1 MKRLYILLA
10 FIFLLFQDIFP
21 QQLISLNEALDK
33 ALKNNF
39 NIQVARNDYQ
49 TQKINNT
56 AGNAGM
62 LPTLSAV
69 GSGNYEVNDVNQ
81 ELASGEKNHYPAS
94 STTALN
100 AGDELS
106 WTMFDGG
113 RMFIAKTQ
121 LNELQAQGEIRYR
134 EQVQQLMF
142 NVVQAYYTV
151 VKQKEQLK
159 AIETVEQYNLD
170 RLKITKTAFDNG
182 SQPKTNWIQARIDLN
197 VTQESILTQK
207 SVITKAKKE
216 LNLLLG
222 QTPDEN
228 IEVTDSIEVTFEP
241 EKEALLSKMDTANT
255 SLLFLK
261 KQSEITALNLKSNTR
276 LYAPKLSFKA
286 GYYWSDVT
294 NSDGNVLGNRS
305 IGPQF
310 GGSLIIPLYQA
321 GETRRKTALSKIAME
336 SFEYDMQ
343 QTRLE
348 VNTDLQNALDDF
360 NMAKQLMQMEQEN
373 YQLSREN
380 LEICMQRLKLGQT
393 NSLEVH
399 QAEESFSQSAN
410 RLIQFEFNLK
420 MSETRLKQLVAEL

>member
-1 MKRLYILLA
+1 MKQLLLILLV
-10 FIFLLFQDIFP
+10 FVFSCIDIYA
-21 QQLISLNEALDK
+21 QQLLSLDEALDK

-49 TQKINNT
+49 VQKINNT
-56 AGNAGM
+56 LGNAGM
-62 LPTLSAV
+62 LPTLSAI
-69 GSGNYEVNDVNQ
+69 GSGNYEVNDINQ

-100 AGDELS
+100 AGVELS
-106 WTMFDGG
+106 WTLFDGG

-121 LNELQAQGEIRYR
+121 LNELQAQGEIKYR

-151 VKQKEQLK
+151 VKQNEQLK
-159 AIETVEQYNLD
+159 AVQTIEQYNLE

-182 SQPKTNWIQARIDLN
+182 SQPKTNWIQACIDLN
-197 VTQESILTQK
+197 VTQENILTQK
-207 SVITKAKKE
+207 SIISKAKKE

-222 QTPDEN
+222 QAPDEN
-228 IEVTDSIEVTFEP
+228 IEVTDSIKVTYEP
-241 EKEALLSKMDTANT
+241 EKAILLNKMDTANT
-255 SLLFLK
+255 ELLFLK
-261 KQSEITALNLKSNTR
+261 RQSEMAELNLKSNTR

-286 GYYWSDVT
+286 GYYWSDIT

-321 GETRRKTALSKIAME
+321 GETKRKTALSKIAIE
-336 SFEYDMQ
+336 SLEFDMQ
-343 QTRLE
+343 QTRLALS
-348 VNTDLQNALDDF
+348 TDLQNALDDF
-360 NMAKQLMQMEQEN
+360 NTAKQLMQMEQEN
-373 YQLSREN
+373 YQLAREN